1 MDDLYIL
8 IHDKTKKQEGSHR
21 VAAEIVAGMIRGSK
35 HWTLD
40 MLDELWKKLTPFLNE
55 VCTNLSVE
63 TVSHWGSCFKY
74 GMEDEDPRRM
84 YRPIEFLRSLMN
96 NQTMGNTFLETSQ
109 WSLIQK
115 LSNFEWRIPAIW
127 CAINQYA
134 NELLDHPYKAIRER
148 IASVLGTS
156 LSFDIKLPNGQSTR
170 HPNVDQFIDSIRE
183 RLDQAIRIYE
193 KKPLGKTI

>member
-1 MDDLYIL
+1 DLFRNFGLALVDSFMDDLYTL
-8 IHDKTKKQEGSHR
+8 IRDKTKTQEGSHR

-74 GMEDEDPRRM
+74 SMEDEDPRRM
-84 YRPIEFLRSLMN
+84 YRLIEFLRSLMN

-115 LSNFEWRIPAIW
+115 LSNFEWRIPAI
-127 CAINQYA
+127 
-134 NELLDHPYKAIRER
+134 
-148 IASVLGTS
+148 
-156 LSFDIKLPNGQSTR
+156 
-170 HPNVDQFIDSIRE
+170 
-183 RLDQAIRIYE
+183 
-193 KKPLGKTI
+193 